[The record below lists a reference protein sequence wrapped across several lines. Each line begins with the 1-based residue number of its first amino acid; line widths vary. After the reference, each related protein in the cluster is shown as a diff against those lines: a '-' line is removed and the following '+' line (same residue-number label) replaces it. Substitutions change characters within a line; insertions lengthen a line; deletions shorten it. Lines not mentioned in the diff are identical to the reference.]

1 MQVEVTIN
9 IKEGVLEEEGKKSS
23 DNWKY
28 SSITMDVLC
37 NISGE
42 IISIVCIQYLELDQI
57 RIQDLET

>member
-1 MQVEVTIN
+1 MEAEVTIN

-28 SSITMDVLC
+28 SSITRHVLC
-37 NISGE
+37 ISSE
-42 IISIVCIQYLELDQI
+42 IISIVCIQYLELGQI